1 MVQIK
6 NPGLHL
12 KYHRNG
18 KEQLSCI
25 QRTGPLLSNRDSV
38 LTLFHGNNNAE
49 NNKLYLTENK
59 ALSSFLSKQE
69 P

>member
-1 MVQIK
+1 MEEK
-6 NPGLHL
+6 
-12 KYHRNG
+12 
-18 KEQLSCI
+18 QLSCI

-38 LTLFHGNNNAE
+38 LTLFHENNAR

-59 ALSSFLSKQE
+59 ALNSFLSKQE